1 MMSKSAP
8 RYMSRAEKKRQNR
21 LAFVNAARDL
31 LEEQDL
37 RSTTME
43 AIADR
48 AGMHVQTLYKHFD
61 NKGALLM
68 ALEEEIFESQRQ
80 HLEDPARTLST
91 IETRLQM
98 DLKAIKGHDVDT
110 MVNTFKD
117 PEFAGVHMLVAN
129 RYIDLLSKHLAVEMG
144 MAANDPEPR
153 LIASM
158 LHWGSFSVIGSLAG
172 VEGVSNAKLVRQ
184 YRQTFKL
191 ITETFDMFVARRRK
205 N

>member
-1 MMSKSAP
+1 MPDSAP
-8 RYMSRAEKKRQNR
+8 RYTSRAEKKHQNR

-48 AGMHVQTLYKHFD
+48 AGLHVQTLYKHFD
-61 NKGALLM
+61 NKAALLM
-68 ALEEEIFESQRQ
+68 ALEEEIFESQRKI
-80 HLEDPARTLST
+80 LEDPGRKAST
-91 IETRLQM
+91 IEARLQM

-110 MVNTFKD
+110 MIKTFKD

-129 RYIDLLSKHLAVEMG
+129 RYIDLLSTHLAVEMG
-144 MAANDPEPR
+144 MDARDPEPR

-158 LHWGSFSVIGSLAG
+158 LHWGSFSVTGSLAA

-184 YRQTFKL
+184 YRKTFKL
-191 ITETFDMFVARRRK
+191 IAETLDMFVARRK
-205 N
+205 KK